1 LIGLA
6 AAIGGVFNYHVK
18 AFLLPLALLL
28 TTGLLMADIQQPP
41 SSEWGPTRKLGRGL
55 GNICYG
61 ITELPT
67 SMASVNYFEGNS
79 AAFSYGI
86 VRGLGRFFARLG
98 YGLYDTL
105 LFPIPTYKG
114 TYAPP
119 YKSNVQWIWSGYSEF
134 PPELLFETR
143 YPYVR
148 NDQED
153 P

>member
-1 LIGLA
+1 MKFLPALA
-6 AAIGGVFNYHVK
+6 ALVAT
-18 AFLLPLALLL
+18 ASLAS
-28 TTGLLMADIQQPP
+28 ADIQQPP

-61 ITELPT
+61 ITELPD
-67 SMASVNYFEGNS
+67 SMMSVNYFEGNS

-86 VRGLGRFFARLG
+86 VRGLGRTLARLG

-105 LFPIPTYKG
+105 LFPFPTYKG

-119 YKSNVQWIWSGYSEF
+119 YRSNVQWIWSGYSEF

-148 NDQED
+148 DDQQD

>member
-1 LIGLA
+1 MK
-6 AAIGGVFNYHVK
+6 H
-18 AFLLPLALLL
+18 FLPVIALALLASL
-28 TTGLLMADIQQPP
+28 AQADIQQPP
-41 SSEWGPTRKLGRGL
+41 ASDFGPTRKLGRGI
-55 GNICYG
+55 GNICFG

-67 SMASVNYFEGNS
+67 SMASVNYFDGNS

-86 VRGLGRFFARLG
+86 VRGLGRFFARFG

-105 LFPIPTYKG
+105 LFPFPTYRG

-119 YKSNVQWIWSGYSEF
+119 YRSNVQWIHRGYSEF
-134 PPELLFETR
+134 PPELGFESR

-148 NDQED
+148 DNQMD